1 MPKSTYVLMLVAVAV
16 VLGGLVYLLR
26 PNSELKVPP
35 APTRTPET
43 TPVTDDSTI
52 PWPPA
57 APGSDVEPIA
67 GVVSVTL
74 KTNKGDIV
82 IGLDGTRAPLT
93 VGNFVKL
100 AKDNFYDGTSF
111 HRIIPNFMIQAGD
124 PNSKDQSNRATH
136 GQGGPGYQFPDE
148 INAESYGL
156 HEAKLADAVD
166 PSQLAQLPAGA
177 AEMSVKEFYEAQGYV
192 YTTQV
197 ESFPLVRGV
206 LAMANSGPATNGSQ
220 FFIVTTK
227 ALPHLQGK
235 HTPFGVVQQGMDI
248 VDLISA
254 VVTDANDNPVEPI
267 IIEDVVVTAGGG
279 VQSGGL
285 QPLE

>member
-124 PNSKDQSNRATH
+124 PN
-136 GQGGPGYQFPDE
+136 
-148 INAESYGL
+148 
-156 HEAKLADAVD
+156 
-166 PSQLAQLPAGA
+166 
-177 AEMSVKEFYEAQGYV
+177 YEAQGYV